1 MPTFATPHPIDL
13 AINLQVGRID
23 VTASDR
29 ADAVVT
35 VTPSSSRPND
45 RRGVDETKIT
55 FENDRLAVVG
65 PKPKLSW
72 IGPSSGDAVDI
83 LVELPAGS
91 RLTVEIS
98 VGNVRT
104 VGRLGAT
111 RIKSATGTVNLDA
124 TADLW
129 LRASHGTATVG
140 TADGGVDIT
149 TSYGQ
154 ITIGTVTGDA
164 LLQSSYGGIQIG
176 ESGGDVEAKLSY
188 GDLDIT
194 RSLGSVTAKTAFGGI
209 RVAEVSSGSIEVE
222 SGFGQVG
229 VGIRPGVAAWLDLS
243 SKDGRVRNDLDGE
256 AAPESTEQTVTVR
269 ARTGS
274 GDIIIERAR

>member
-23 VTASDR
+23 VAASDR
-29 ADAVVT
+29 TDTVVT
-35 VTPSSSRPND
+35 LTTSSSRPND

-55 FENDRLAVVG
+55 FDDERLSIIG
-65 PKPKLSW
+65 PKAKISW
-72 IGPSSGDAVDI
+72 IGPNSGDAVDI
-83 LVELPAGS
+83 LVELPTGS
-91 RLTVEIS
+91 RLTAEIA
-98 VGNVRT
+98 VGNVST
-104 VGRLGAT
+104 TGQLGAT
-111 RIKSATGTVNLDA
+111 RVKSATGTVKLDA

-176 ESGGDVEAKLSY
+176 ESDGDLEAKLSY
-188 GDLDIT
+188 GDLDIVKA
-194 RSLGSVTAKTAFGGI
+194 LGSVTAKTAFGRI
-209 RVAEVSSGSIEVE
+209 RVADVSGGSIEVE
-222 SGFGQVG
+222 SGFGEVG
-229 VGIRPGVAAWLDLS
+229 VGVRPGVAAWLDLS
-243 SKDGRVRNDLDGE
+243 SKDGRVRNDLASE
-256 AAPESTEQTVTVR
+256 PTPEPSEQTVTVR

-274 GDIIIERAR
+274 GDITIHRAH